1 MPNNINTTATTTL
14 IVNGRPAIQELNRI
28 RATLG
33 DIQTAKNRIKAQPII
48 NPNDKRELKRLT
60 QEEKN
65 LRRELKNI
73 ESATQGVH
81 RVMKNLN
88 KAKPSELNAAL
99 KTLNRQLKDMERGSA
114 AWKAHTEK
122 IRILKTE
129 LANVNKELAAQQT
142 LWQRF
147 TTTANRVA
155 SAIGAITAATA
166 AMVMAGR
173 SAVQAYADM
182 DEQLT
187 NTQKYTGLSREEV
200 EKLNESF
207 KKMDTRTG
215 RDKLN
220 ELAQEAGRLGYNT
233 EKAVMEYV
241 QAADIINVAL
251 VDLGE
256 GATQTIAKLTN
267 IFGVQETMGVRDSML
282 SVGSAVNVLS
292 QNCTASKPYLVEFA
306 QRMAGVGAQA
316 GLTIPQILAF
326 GATLDANG
334 QKMEMS
340 ASALGRLT
348 MMLFQKPAE
357 LAKQVGLDVKNFTE
371 TLKESTYEGLM
382 QFLGALSR
390 LGSAEGLAVLS
401 PLFKEMG
408 MDGVRMSQV
417 LSTLAKHLDMVT
429 WETGEANKAFKQ
441 ATSATREFNLF
452 NNTTQASIDKAK
464 KRFKELAIELGEKLV
479 PVYRHVITSGSAMMR
494 LLKGI
499 VEFVI
504 EHKVAI
510 MTLVSAILYFK
521 GAQLAVN
528 GIVKVWNGLLTVAKG
543 ATLMLSYAYNTLTGH
558 TFAANRAM
566 VTFNQTI
573 KANPIGFAVG
583 MVVALVAAIES
594 LVGATKQEEEAH
606 RQARVEALKHYAEMR
621 DISQQYT
628 QAMTQERLAL
638 NLLFEAATNESL
650 AKEKRLEALQ
660 KLQQLYPDYFG
671 NMNLETILSDRASL
685 AYNKLAANIIMV
697 AKAKA
702 AAAKIQE
709 NESKILE
716 LEMQRDQLKNN
727 RLGWVEQ
734 KNQYQYVYE
743 RLNET
748 PFYGYNKEGRERSK
762 KIGDAN
768 SKIGQALL
776 MMRVIDMKMGS
787 INNEISK
794 YEEANKW
801 LQDTYGV
808 TTEQL
813 INSPESVPTGFGGIG
828 GAGGGSGKNKG
839 GGKHGGSDGSN
850 KFHAEDVWKQQA
862 LNANLQDWYAGL
874 ITYKQFTDRL
884 YDIDIEYLEKKIKN
898 TKATEKEIDT
908 FQKQL
913 AEARVK
919 KMKHEQAELE
929 AEMKMRQKMA
939 EEEVKLERKKL
950 ELESKEE
957 VSSLT
962 TRYMYGMM
970 TQRAYT
976 QAKLQIELQYLDKIK
991 ALYAEN
997 TKERAEIEK
1006 KQLDLLNADKLEK
1019 QKEYQKKITEFYNK
1033 YFDPIVGMSDTE
1045 KQEQYNVAS
1054 ASLLM
1059 SLDRALIGAD
1069 GDEKKIAEIRKQYER
1084 ARKDLEDSFNKRTEK
1099 EDNEKSPL
1107 KRWLMKWIKAMGLS
1121 DDESKAVLDTATNM
1135 ANSLGSIWSSIT
1147 AMQDAEIELQINQLT
1162 KRYDAEIS
1170 MAEGNAYRV
1179 KEIEKKKQKEIKK
1192 LKDQQLKRQ
1201 MAIQIVQ
1208 AVATTAE
1215 GAINAYTSAMKMP
1228 YPANMILAPLAAAI
1242 ATAAGMMQVATIRK
1256 QAAATS
1262 SGYAEG
1268 GFTKK
1273 GSKYEPAGIVHAGEW
1288 VASQKLVNSPVTR
1301 PMIEALDYAQKHN
1314 TIGSLRAG
1322 DASEVVMR
1330 STPTLAS
1337 GASVSAVI
1345 AQLAIDMQRQNQ
1357 VIDALNNR
1365 LNEPFVTV
1373 NTVTGDNGT
1382 KKAQEEYNRMINN
1395 ATPSR
1400 KRIAI

>member
-1 MPNNINTTATTTL
+1 MANLNSTATTTL
-14 IVNGRPAIQELNRI
+14 IVNGRPALAELNRI
-28 RATLG
+28 RTTLG
-33 DIQTAKNRIKAQPII
+33 DIQSAKMRIKAQPII
-48 NPNDKRELKRLT
+48 NPRDKVELKNLT
-60 QEEKN
+60 QQEKQ
-65 LRRELKNI
+65 LRREMKNI
-73 ESATQGVH
+73 ESATKEVH
-81 RVMKNLN
+81 RVMSNLN
-88 KAKPSELNAAL
+88 KARPAELQAAI
-99 KTLNRQLKDMERGSA
+99 KTLTRQMRDLERGST
-114 AWKAHTEK
+114 AWKAHAEQ
-122 IRILKTE
+122 IRILKGE
-129 LANVNKELAAQQT
+129 LAAVNKELAAQQT

-155 SAIGAITAATA
+155 SAVGAITAATA
-166 AMVMAGR
+166 AVVMAGR

-187 NTQKYTGLSREEV
+187 NTQKYTQLSREEV
-200 EKLNESF
+200 EKLNEEF
-207 KKMDTRTG
+207 KKMNTRTG
-215 RDKLN
+215 RDRLN

-233 EKAVMEYV
+233 KQSVMEYV

-267 IFGVQETMGVRDSML
+267 IFDVQKTLGVRDSML
-282 SVGSAVNVLS
+282 AVGSAVNVLS

-316 GLTIPQILAF
+316 GMTIPQILAF

-334 QKMEMS
+334 QKVEMS
-340 ASALGRLT
+340 ASAIGRLT
-348 MMLFQKPAE
+348 MLLFQKTGE
-357 LAKQVGLDVKNFTE
+357 IAKSVGLDVKNFTD
-371 TLKESTYEGLM
+371 TLQKSTYDGIM
-382 QFLGALSR
+382 MFLDALSKM
-390 LGSAEGLAVLS
+390 GDQQGLAALA
-401 PLFKEMG
+401 PLFKELG

-417 LSTLAKHLDMVT
+417 LASLAKHLDMVT
-429 WETGEANKAFKQ
+429 WETGEANKAFNQ

-452 NNTTQASIDKAK
+452 NNTTQAGIDKAK
-464 KRFKELAIELGEKLV
+464 KKFKELAIELGEKLV
-479 PVYRHVITSGSAMMR
+479 PVYRHIITSGSAMMR
-494 LLKGI
+494 VLKGI

-504 EHKVAI
+504 DHKVAI
-510 MTLVSAILYFK
+510 MTLVAAIVYFK
-521 GAQLAVN
+521 GTQLALN
-528 GIVKVWNGLLTVAKG
+528 GAVRIWNGLVNVYKG
-543 ATLMLSYAYNTLTGH
+543 AVLMLAYGYNTLTGN
-558 TFAANRAM
+558 TTRANAAM
-566 VTFNQTI
+566 VVFNKTL
-573 KANPIGFAVG
+573 KANPIGFVVG
-583 MVVALVAAIES
+583 LVVALVAAIES
-594 LVGATKQEEEAH
+594 LVGAVNKEEEAH
-606 RQARVEALKHYAEMR
+606 RKARMEALKHWTEMR
-621 DISQQYT
+621 NISEQYA
-628 QAMTQERLAL
+628 QAAAQERLQL
-638 NLLFEAATNESL
+638 NLLFEAATNENL
-650 AKEKRLEALQ
+650 AKEKRLEALN

-685 AYNKLAANIIMV
+685 SYNKLAANIIMV

-716 LEMQRDQLKNN
+716 LEMQRDQLKYN
-727 RLGWVEQ
+727 RLGWAEQ
-734 KNQYQYVYE
+734 KNQYQYVNE

-762 KIGDAN
+762 KIGEAN
-768 SKIGQALL
+768 KKINQAVL
-776 MMRVIDMKMGS
+776 MMRVIDMKMNVLNGQ
-787 INNEISK
+787 IEE
-794 YEEANKW
+794 YEKANKW

-808 TTEQL
+808 TAEQL
-813 INSPESVPTGFGGIG
+813 IESTSTPQGGFGPIG
-828 GAGGGSGKNKG
+828 GAGGGGKGTGKG

-862 LNANLQDWYAGL
+862 INANTEAWYAGQ
-874 ITYKQFTDRL
+874 ITYKEFVDKL
-884 YDIDIEYLEKKIKN
+884 YEIDIEYLEKKIKN
-898 TKATEKEIDT
+898 TKATEKEIDS

-913 AEARVK
+913 AEARIK
-919 KMKHEQAELE
+919 KLKHEQAELE
-929 AEMKMRQKMA
+929 AEMKMRAKAA

-957 VSSLT
+957 VSALT
-962 TRYMYGMM
+962 TRYMYGLV
-970 TQRAYT
+970 TQRAYN
-976 QAKLQIELQYLDKIK
+976 QAKLQIELKYLDKIK

-997 TKERAEIEK
+997 SKERAEIEK

-1019 QKEYQKKITEFYNK
+1019 QKEYQKKINEFYNK
-1033 YFDPIVGMSDTE
+1033 YFDPIVGMSDAE

-1059 SLDRALIGAD
+1059 SLDRALMGAG

-1084 ARKDLEDSFNKRTEK
+1084 ARKDLEDSFTKKEEK

-1121 DDESKAVLDTATNM
+1121 DEESKAVLDTAANM

-1147 AMQDAEIELQINQLT
+1147 AMQDAEMEIQINQLT

-1268 GFTKK
+1268 GFTRK

-1288 VASQKLVNSPVTR
+1288 VASQKLVNSPVAR
-1301 PMIEALDYAQKHN
+1301 PMIEALEYAQKHN
-1314 TIGSLRAG
+1314 AIGSLRAG

-1345 AQLAIDMQRQNQ
+1345 AQLAIDMQKQNQ

-1382 KKAQEEYNRMINN
+1382 KKAQEEYNRMMNN
-1395 ATPSR
+1395 ATPNR